1 MLNQKISFIISA
13 IILTIFYKIYKSRCI
28 YDVSCHHYTRKTFMC
43 KITPGQ
49 HMLFVLNQKI
59 SFIIQL
65 LWHQLNQKLT
75 FFMLNGGN
83 GIRKEVCT
91 VSRFLFMFPWHFING
106 IFIIYIVDQSIC
118 FEQLKYGIM
127 CVCVPWQVKFWLRLF
142 ARFLRHVWHQK
153 HENFVVLV
161 LVTWQY
167 LVFKSS
173 LFVYWSY
180 GKDISFYVKQWY
192 IYT

>member
-1 MLNQKISFIISA
+1 MHLWCVLPSLHEKDFSVQDHTMTTYVVRVKPEDKFYHPIIMASIEPKI
-13 IILTIFYKIYKSRCI
+13 
-28 YDVSCHHYTRKTFMC
+28 
-43 KITPGQ
+43 
-49 HMLFVLNQKI
+49 N
-59 SFIIQL
+59 
-65 LWHQLNQKLT
+65 

-180 GKDISFYVKQWY
+180 GNDKTVISLV
-192 IYT
+192 I

>member
-1 MLNQKISFIISA
+1 M
-13 IILTIFYKIYKSRCI
+13 
-28 YDVSCHHYTRKTFMC
+28 SCHHHTRKVLMC
-43 KITPGQ
+43 KSTPGQ

-75 FFMLNGGN
+75 FYVKWRQWYQKRSMYCFEISLYVPVALHKWYLYNLY
-83 GIRKEVCT
+83 R
-91 VSRFLFMFPWHFING
+91 RH
-106 IFIIYIVDQSIC
+106 QSIC

-167 LVFKSS
+167 LVFKSR
-173 LFVYWSY
+173 LFVYWS
-180 GKDISFYVKQWY
+180 
-192 IYT
+192 

>member
-1 MLNQKISFIISA
+1 MHLWCVFPSSHEKSFNVQDHTRTTYVVRVKPEDKFYHPIIMASIEPKI
-13 IILTIFYKIYKSRCI
+13 
-28 YDVSCHHYTRKTFMC
+28 
-43 KITPGQ
+43 
-49 HMLFVLNQKI
+49 N
-59 SFIIQL
+59 
-65 LWHQLNQKLT
+65 

-167 LVFKSS
+167 LVFKYS
-173 LFVYWSY
+173 LFVYWAY
-180 GKDISFYVKQWY
+180 GKDISLSADTYM
-192 IYT
+192 

>member
-1 MLNQKISFIISA
+1 
-13 IILTIFYKIYKSRCI
+13 
-28 YDVSCHHYTRKTFMC
+28 
-43 KITPGQ
+43 
-49 HMLFVLNQKI
+49 MLFVLNQKI

-167 LVFKSS
+167 LVFDLVHLSTGHNTFSGIERMLYLLIKRYQRALSHTLS
-173 LFVYWSY
+173 
-180 GKDISFYVKQWY
+180 KDAKFRISHSEYDVKIFAKLTKRF
-192 IYT
+192 IYSHAE

>member
-1 MLNQKISFIISA
+1 MRVDYNSNLAWNELGYVIFSGSSCLVMMVVTIIINAIISR
-13 IILTIFYKIYKSRCI
+13 ISYKIYKSRCI
-28 YDVSCHHYTRKTFMC
+28 YDVSCHHHTRKTFLC
-43 KITPGQ
+43 KITRGQ

-106 IFIIYIVDQSIC
+106 IFIIYIVHQSIC

-127 CVCVPWQVKFWLRLF
+127 CVCVP
-142 ARFLRHVWHQK
+142 
-153 HENFVVLV
+153 
-161 LVTWQY
+161 
-167 LVFKSS
+167 
-173 LFVYWSY
+173 
-180 GKDISFYVKQWY
+180 
-192 IYT
+192 